1 MGSHRACLD
10 LLCDGEPVVL
20 DGPMGTALEAAGVP
34 TPAPLWSAAA
44 LDAAPERVQ
53 DIHRSYAGAGAQVHT
68 ACTFRTTRR
77 AAGPR
82 WRSLV
87 DRAVALA
94 RAALPEDALLA
105 GSIAPL
111 EDCWH
116 PERSPPDP
124 GPEHAL
130 LAGALREAGCELLLC
145 ETFAHAEE
153 GLAAV
158 RAAVATGLPT
168 WASFTPGYRGD
179 LLGPEALAAAG
190 VAAVEAGASA
200 VLVNCLPAVLG
211 ERYLR
216 ALVQADLGVPIGI
229 YANAG
234 SRADGLGWGDP
245 GAPRRYAA
253 LARRW
258 VDQGA
263 SLVGGC
269 CGTDAATIS
278 AVAAALRLSAP
289 GAS

>member
-1 MGSHRACLD
+1 MGSPGTGLD
-10 LLCDGEPVVL
+10 VLNDGTPVVL
-20 DGPMGTALEAAGVP
+20 DGPMGTALEARGIP
-34 TPAPLWSAAA
+34 TPPPLWSAAA
-44 LDAAPERVQ
+44 LDTAPGAVRDLHGAYAA
-53 DIHRSYAGAGAQVHT
+53 AGARVHT

-82 WRSLV
+82 WRALV

-116 PERSPPDP
+116 PERSPSDP

-130 LAGALREAGCELLLC
+130 LARALSEAGCELLLC
-145 ETFAHAEE
+145 ETFAHVGE
-153 GLAAV
+153 GVAAV
-158 RAAVATGLPT
+158 RAAVATGRPT

-179 LLGPEALAAAG
+179 LLTPDELAAAG
-190 VAAVEAGASA
+190 AAAVEAGACA

-211 ERYLR
+211 ERYLA
-216 ALVQADLGVPIGI
+216 ALVGADLGVPIGI

-234 SRADGLGWGDP
+234 SRTDGLGWGAV
-245 GAPRRYAA
+245 GAPARYAA
-253 LARRW
+253 LAQRW

-263 SLVGGC
+263 TIVGGC
-269 CGTDAATIS
+269 CGTDAATTA
-278 AVAAALRLSAP
+278 AVVQALTAP